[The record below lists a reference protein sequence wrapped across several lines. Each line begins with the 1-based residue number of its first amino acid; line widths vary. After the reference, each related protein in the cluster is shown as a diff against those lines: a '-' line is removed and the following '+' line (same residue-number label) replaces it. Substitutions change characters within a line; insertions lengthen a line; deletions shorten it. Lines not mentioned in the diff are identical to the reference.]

1 MRARL
6 LVAAAVCALTGP
18 VTAQAPA
25 AQQPP
30 WKPKNLKFFPTDI
43 TRDALTQRMRE
54 FAFALDVRCQ
64 YCHAGGNGVTF
75 DGVDFASDEKQTK
88 VKARAMLKMTEEIN
102 MNLLTQIPSRAEPRV
117 EVNCATCHRGLP
129 LPKSLQT
136 KLFEIVQ
143 TDGTDAAIARYRQLR
158 KDDTLSGKYNF
169 GEWEINELARHLIEA
184 GNKPAA
190 IAILE
195 MNGEYYPRSASIET
209 QLGSLFEA
217 TDKVKALQHYR
228 QALEKNP
235 DNQFA
240 KERIAALEK
249 R

>member
-6 LVAAAVCALTGP
+6 LAVVIVCALTGR
-18 VTAQAPA
+18 VTAQTPA

-30 WKPKNLKFFPTDI
+30 WKARNLKFFPSDI
-43 TRDALTQRMRE
+43 TREALVQRMRE

-64 YCHAGGNGVTF
+64 YCHAGGDGVTL
-75 DGVDFASDEKQTK
+75 DGVDFASDEKPTK
-88 VKARAMLKMTEEIN
+88 LKARAMLTMTEEIN
-102 MNLLTQIPSRAEPRV
+102 RNLLTQVPSRAEPRV

-136 KLFEIVQ
+136 KLLEIVQ
-143 TDGTDAAIARYRQLR
+143 TDGVDAAIARYRQLR

-169 GEWEINELARHLIEA
+169 GEWEINELARHLVDA

-190 IAILE
+190 IAFLE
-195 MNGEYYPRSASIET
+195 MNGGYYPQSASIET
-209 QLGSLFEA
+209 QLGVLFEA

-228 QALEKNP
+228 QALEKDPN
-235 DNQFA
+235 NQFA
-240 KERIAALEK
+240 RTRVAALEK
-249 R
+249 Q